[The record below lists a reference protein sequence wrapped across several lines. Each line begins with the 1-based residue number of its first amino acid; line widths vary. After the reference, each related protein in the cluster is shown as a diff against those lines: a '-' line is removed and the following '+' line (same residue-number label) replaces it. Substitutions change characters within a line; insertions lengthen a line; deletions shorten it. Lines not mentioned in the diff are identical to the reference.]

1 MAAGVEAGFDAHSSE
16 ALPRHLPLRCNPFAG
31 GGRCGTPLG
40 TIGAEPASGMI
51 EVGGPPSFLGCSS
64 QETEALALS
73 RAVSDEERI
82 ALSAVWVQM
91 EFDAYYRDARAIPDL
106 AKAAFEER
114 DYASSV
120 ALSRRRLD
128 AYRLS
133 INAFGPRLSGVWP
146 ALAAD
151 ERLWGAMEVRY
162 LPLIEAS
169 YEADLALAY
178 MHSVRRQV
186 YRGEWQP
193 VDYVFR
199 ERSAEAAFQIDRI
212 YVEFPIEAQAW
223 PVSVAPILDLP
234 RFRTPWRDRRDDAAL
249 IARRL
254 ALDLEGTEVPVRI
267 EMIDAGFFRNRG
279 AYLVGR
285 ACLSGGGWLPF
296 VLALV
301 NDDDGIH
308 VDALLTR
315 ESDVHNLFSST
326 LANFHVTSPHYHELS
341 AFLRSIMPGR
351 PLGLHYSTIG
361 FNHVGKV
368 ALMTEL
374 RDELNDSGERL
385 AISAGFPGTVA
396 IGFSGPSSAYNLK
409 VIRDYPTRGYKW
421 GDFEGIESVRRKYS
435 RVHQMNRTGSMLD
448 NIIYY
453 NLRLDGDWFEP
464 ELLDEL
470 CSQAGESVSRVGDSV
485 VFEHLIVQRR
495 TVPLHLYL
503 EGAAPEEVE
512 RAIVNLGYC
521 IKNNAAANIF
531 NKDLDA
537 RNYGVSPYGK
547 VYLYDYDA
555 LEPFTDVKI
564 RSNVNRID
572 GEEDIPDWYFEDG
585 VVFLPE
591 EMITGL
597 RIRRHSFHE
606 LFGAIH
612 GDLLTTAYWE
622 HIQQDLLAGYVPGI
636 RVYPEERKLRRDNGG
651 E

>member
-1 MAAGVEAGFDAHSSE
+1 MQAPGE
-16 ALPRHLPLRCNPFAG
+16 
-31 GGRCGTPLG
+31 PLG
-40 TIGAEPASGMI
+40 YHARSPTSETLPVDHPLPHPGYRRE
-51 EVGGPPSFLGCSS
+51 
-64 QETEALALS
+64 ETEARALS
-73 RAVSDEERI
+73 QAPRDEERI
-82 ALSAVWVQM
+82 ARSAAWIQE
-91 EFDAYYRDARAIPDL
+91 EFDAYYRDSRSIPEL
-106 AKAAFEER
+106 AKTAFEER
-114 DYASSV
+114 DYAASV
-120 ALSRRRLD
+120 ALSHRRLD

-133 INAFGPRLSGVWP
+133 ISAFGPRLSRAWP
-146 ALAAD
+146 SLAGD
-151 ERLWGAMEVRY
+151 ERLWSAIEAQY
-162 LPLIEAS
+162 LPLIEDT

-186 YRGEWQP
+186 YRGEWRP
-193 VDYVFR
+193 VDYALR
-199 ERSAEAAFQIDRI
+199 KRSAEAAVQVDRI
-212 YVEFPIEAQAW
+212 YVEFPIDPACG
-223 PVSVAPILDLP
+223 PSSLMPILDLP
-234 RFRTPWRDRRDDAAL
+234 RFRTAWRDRDEDAAL

-254 ALDLEGTEVPVRI
+254 ALDTRGGEAAERV

-285 ACLSGGGWLPF
+285 VGLSGGGRLPF
-296 VLALV
+296 VLALE

-326 LANFHVTSPHYHELS
+326 LANFHVTSPYYHELS

-368 ALMTEL
+368 AVMTEL
-374 RDELNDSGERL
+374 REELNDTGERF

-396 IGFSGPSSAYNLK
+396 IGFSSPSSAYNLK
-409 VIRDYPTRGYKW
+409 VIRDHPTSGYKW

-435 RVHQMNRTGSMLD
+435 QVHQINRTGSMLD

-453 NLRLDGDWFEP
+453 NLRLDRDWFEP
-464 ELLDEL
+464 KLLDEL
-470 CSQAGESVSRVGDSV
+470 SSQAGESVSRTGDSV
-485 VFEHLIVQRR
+485 VFNHLIVQRR

-503 EGAAPEEVE
+503 ENASPVDAE
-512 RAIVNLGYC
+512 RAIVNLGFC

-537 RNYGVSPYGK
+537 RNYGVSRYGK

-555 LEPFTDVKI
+555 LEPFTEVKI
-564 RSNVNRID
+564 RSNTDRFD
-572 GEEDIPDWYFEDG
+572 GEEDIPEWYFEDG

-597 RIRRHSFHE
+597 RIRRSMHE
-606 LFGAIH
+606 LFRTVH
-612 GDLLTTAYWE
+612 GDLLSTGYWE
-622 HIQQDLLAGYVPGI
+622 RIQRDLLAGYVPGI
-636 RVYPEERKLRRDNGG
+636 RVYPEDRKLRPEGGG

>member
-1 MAAGVEAGFDAHSSE
+1 M
-16 ALPRHLPLRCNPFAG
+16 R
-31 GGRCGTPLG
+31 
-40 TIGAEPASGMI
+40 
-51 EVGGPPSFLGCSS
+51 
-64 QETEALALS
+64 ALS
-73 RAVSDEERI
+73 RAEGGEERI
-82 ALSAVWVQM
+82 ARSAAWIQK
-91 EFDAYYRDARAIPDL
+91 EFDAYYRDSRAIPEL
-106 AKAAFEER
+106 AKAAFEAC

-133 INAFGPRLSGVWP
+133 VSAFGPQLSRGWP
-146 ALAAD
+146 ALAGD
-151 ERLWGAMEVRY
+151 ERLWSAIEARY
-162 LPLIEAS
+162 LPLIEDS

-186 YRGEWQP
+186 YRGEWRP
-193 VDYVFR
+193 VDYALR
-199 ERSAEAAFQIDRI
+199 KRSAEAASMIDRI
-212 YVEFPIEAQAW
+212 YVEIPID
-223 PVSVAPILDLP
+223 PKCGSSSVQPILDLP
-234 RFRTPWRDRRDDAAL
+234 RFRVPWRDRDEDVDL

-254 ALDLEGTEVPVRI
+254 GLDTQGGEAPERI

-285 ACLSGGGWLPF
+285 VCLFGGGKLPF

-301 NDDDGIH
+301 NDDDGVH

-326 LANFHVTSPHYHELS
+326 LANFHVTSAHYHELS

-368 ALMTEL
+368 AVMTEL
-374 RDELNDSGERL
+374 REELNDTGERF

-396 IGFSGPSSAYNLK
+396 IGFSSPSSAYNLK
-409 VIRDYPTRGYKW
+409 VIRDRPTSGYKW
-421 GDFEGIESVRRKYS
+421 GDFEGIESVQRKYS

-453 NLRLDGDWFEP
+453 NLRLDRGWFEP
-464 ELLDEL
+464 HLLDEL
-470 CSQAGESVSRVGDSV
+470 TSQAGESVSRIGDSV
-485 VFEHLIVQRR
+485 VFKHLIVQRR

-503 EGAAPEEVE
+503 ENASSADAE

-537 RNYGVSPYGK
+537 RNYGVSRYGK

-555 LEPFTDVKI
+555 LESFTEVKV
-564 RSNVNRID
+564 RSNVDRID
-572 GEEDIPDWYFEDG
+572 GEEDIPEWYFEDG

-591 EMITGL
+591 EMVTGL
-597 RIRRHSFHE
+597 RIGSRSLHE
-606 LFGAIH
+606 LFRAVH
-612 GDLLTTAYWE
+612 GDLLTSAYWE
-622 HIQQDLLAGYVPGI
+622 RIQHDLLAGYVPGI
-636 RVYPEERKLRRDNGG
+636 RVYPEERKLRPEEGG

>member
-1 MAAGVEAGFDAHSSE
+1 M
-16 ALPRHLPLRCNPFAG
+16 
-31 GGRCGTPLG
+31 
-40 TIGAEPASGMI
+40 GAEPASGTI
-51 EVGGPPSFLGCSS
+51 ELDDSPPFPRGWS
-64 QETEALALS
+64 ERARADALS
-73 RAVSDEERI
+73 RAADDEKRI
-82 ALSAVWVQM
+82 ARSAAWVQE

-120 ALSRRRLD
+120 ALSHRRLD

-133 INAFGPRLSGVWP
+133 VNDFGPRLRRAWS
-146 ALAAD
+146 ALSKD
-151 ERLWGAMEVRY
+151 ERLWSAIEARY

-199 ERSAEAAFQIDRI
+199 ERSAEAAFQVDRI
-212 YVEFPIEAQAW
+212 FEEFPLHPHDW
-223 PVSVAPILDLP
+223 PASVAPILDLP
-234 RFRTPWRDRRDDAAL
+234 RFRTPWRDRHEDAAL

-254 ALDLEGTEVPVRI
+254 AVDLAGAETPERI
-267 EMIDAGFFRNRG
+267 EMINAGLFRNRG

-285 ACLSGGGWLPF
+285 ICLSGGGRLPF

-301 NDDDGIH
+301 NDDDGVH
-308 VDALLTR
+308 VDALLIR
-315 ESDVHNLFSST
+315 EFDVHNLFSST
-326 LANFHVTSPHYHELS
+326 LANFHVTSPHYHELA

-368 ALMTEL
+368 AVMTEL
-374 RDELNDSGERL
+374 REELNDTGERL

-396 IGFSGPSSAYNLK
+396 IGFSSPSSAYNLK
-409 VIRDYPTRGYKW
+409 VIRNRPTRGYKW
-421 GDFEGIESVRRKYS
+421 GGFEGIDSVRSKYS
-435 RVHQMNRTGSMLD
+435 RVHRINRTGSMLD
-448 NIIYY
+448 NIIYH
-453 NLRLDGDWFEP
+453 NLRLDRDWFEP
-464 ELLDEL
+464 GLLEELA
-470 CSQAGESVSRVGDSV
+470 SQAGKSVSLLDDSV

-503 EGAAPEEVE
+503 ENAAPGDAE
-512 RAIVNLGYC
+512 RAMVNLGYC

-537 RNYGVSPYGK
+537 RNYGVSRYGK

-555 LEPFTDVKI
+555 LEPFTEVKI
-564 RSNVNRID
+564 RSNVNRVD
-572 GEEDIPDWYFEDG
+572 GEEDIPEWYFEDG

-597 RIRRHSFHE
+597 RIRHRSLHE
-606 LFGAIH
+606 LFRAEH
-612 GDLLTTAYWE
+612 GNLLTTAYWE
-622 HIQQDLLAGYVPGI
+622 RIQQDLIAGYVPGI
-636 RVYPEERKLRRDNGG
+636 RVYPEEQKLRREEGG

>member
-1 MAAGVEAGFDAHSSE
+1 MHQRPGFAFVTRRAASWR
-16 ALPRHLPLRCNPFAG
+16 LPQG
-31 GGRCGTPLG
+31 SMVT
-40 TIGAEPASGMI
+40 I
-51 EVGGPPSFLGCSS
+51 EVGSLIGTPVVNKPPLHFGIRSEEVRARTLS
-64 QETEALALS
+64 Q
-73 RAVSDEERI
+73 AVSDEER
-82 ALSAVWVQM
+82 AAVSAQWVHG
-91 EFDAYYRDARAIPDL
+91 EFDAYYRGARAIPEL
-106 AKAAFEER
+106 AKAAFEAR
-114 DYASSV
+114 DYVSSI
-120 ALSRRRLD
+120 ALSRRRLE
-128 AYRLS
+128 AYRQS
-133 INAFGPRLSGVWP
+133 IGDFGPRLRRAWP
-146 ALAAD
+146 ALAED
-151 ERLWGAMEVRY
+151 ERLWGAIEVRY

-178 MHSVRRQV
+178 LHSLRRQV
-186 YRGEWQP
+186 YQGEWRP

-199 ERSAEAAFQIDRI
+199 ERSAEAAFTVDRI
-212 YVEFPIEAQAW
+212 YAEFPLDSRPW
-223 PVSVAPILDLP
+223 PESVSRILELP
-234 RFRTPWRDRRDDAAL
+234 GFRRPWRDRGDDANRV
-249 IARRL
+249 ARRL
-254 ALDLEGTEVPVRI
+254 ARDTAGTGRPRRI
-267 EMIDAGFFRNRG
+267 EMIEAGFFRNRG

-285 ACLSGGGWLPF
+285 VCLQGGGILPF

-308 VDALLTR
+308 VDALLTL

-368 ALMTEL
+368 AVMTEL
-374 RDELNDSGERL
+374 REELGDTGERL

-396 IGFSGPSSAYNLK
+396 IGFCSPSSAYNLK
-409 VIRDYPTRGYKW
+409 VIRDRPTSGYKW
-421 GDFEGIESVRRKYS
+421 GDFEGIESVRLKYS

-453 NLRLDGDWFEP
+453 NLRLDRDWFEP

-470 CSQAGESVSRVGDSV
+470 SSQAGKSVSRLGDAV
-485 VFEHLIVQRR
+485 VFKHLIVQRR
-495 TVPLHLYL
+495 MVPLHLYL
-503 EGAAPEEVE
+503 ESAEPADAE
-512 RAIVNLGYC
+512 RAMVNLGYC
-521 IKNNAAANIF
+521 IKNNAAADIF

-555 LEPFTDVKI
+555 LEPFTEVKI
-564 RSNVNRID
+564 RSNTGRID
-572 GEEDIPDWYFEDG
+572 GEEDIPEWYFEPG

-591 EMITGL
+591 EMTSGL
-597 RIRRHSFHE
+597 RIRPRSLHE
-606 LFGAIH
+606 HFRAVH

-622 HIQQDLLAGYVPGI
+622 RIQRDLLAGHVPGI
-636 RVYPEERKLRRDNGG
+636 RVYPEERKLRREEGG

>member
-1 MAAGVEAGFDAHSSE
+1 M
-16 ALPRHLPLRCNPFAG
+16 R
-31 GGRCGTPLG
+31 
-40 TIGAEPASGMI
+40 
-51 EVGGPPSFLGCSS
+51 
-64 QETEALALS
+64 ALS
-73 RAVSDEERI
+73 QAEGDEQRI
-82 ALSAVWVQM
+82 ALSAAWIQRELDV
-91 EFDAYYRDARAIPDL
+91 YYRDSRAIPEL

-133 INAFGPRLSGVWP
+133 VSAFGPRLSRAWP
-146 ALAAD
+146 ALARD
-151 ERLWGAMEVRY
+151 ERLWSAIEARY
-162 LPLIEAS
+162 LPLIEES

-186 YRGEWQP
+186 YRGEWRP
-193 VDYVFR
+193 VDYAFR
-199 ERSAEAAFQIDRI
+199 KRSAEAAFRIDRI
-212 YVEFPIEAQAW
+212 CVEIPIDPECG
-223 PVSVAPILDLP
+223 PSSVRPILDLP
-234 RFRTPWRDRRDDAAL
+234 RFRIPWRDPDEDVAL
-249 IARRL
+249 IVRRL
-254 ALDLEGTEVPVRI
+254 ALDARGGKAPESI

-285 ACLSGGGWLPF
+285 VCLSGGGRLPF

-301 NDDDGIH
+301 NDDGGIH

-326 LANFHVTSPHYHELS
+326 LANFHVTSAHYHELS

-368 ALMTEL
+368 AVMTEL
-374 RDELNDSGERL
+374 REELNDTGERF

-396 IGFSGPSSAYNLK
+396 IGFSSPSSAYNLK
-409 VIRDYPTRGYKW
+409 VIRDRPTSGYKW

-453 NLRLDGDWFEP
+453 NLRLDQDWFEP

-470 CSQAGESVSRVGDSV
+470 FSQAGEGVSRIGDSV
-485 VFEHLIVQRR
+485 VFKHLIVQRR

-503 EGAAPEEVE
+503 DNASPADAE

-537 RNYGVSPYGK
+537 RNYGVSRYGK

-555 LEPFTDVKI
+555 LEPFTEVKV
-564 RSNVNRID
+564 RSNVDRID
-572 GEEDIPDWYFEDG
+572 GEEDIPEWYFEDG

-591 EMITGL
+591 EMVTGL
-597 RIRRHSFHE
+597 RIGRRSLHE
-606 LFGAIH
+606 LFRAVH
-612 GDLLTTAYWE
+612 GDLLTSAYWE
-622 HIQQDLLAGYVPGI
+622 RIQQDLLAGYVPGI
-636 RVYPEERKLRRDNGG
+636 RVYPEERKLRPEEGG

>member
-1 MAAGVEAGFDAHSSE
+1 MDEP
-16 ALPRHLPLRCNPFAG
+16 LPHPGHRC
-31 GGRCGTPLG
+31 
-40 TIGAEPASGMI
+40 E
-51 EVGGPPSFLGCSS
+51 
-64 QETEALALS
+64 ETEALALS
-73 RAVSDEERI
+73 QAQGDEERI
-82 ALSAVWVQM
+82 ARSAAWVKE
-91 EFDAYYRDARAIPDL
+91 EFDAYYRDARAIPAL

-120 ALSRRRLD
+120 ALSHRRLE

-133 INAFGPRLSGVWP
+133 IGDFGPRLRRAWP
-146 ALAAD
+146 ALAED
-151 ERLWGAMEVRY
+151 ERPWGAIEARY

-178 MHSVRRQV
+178 LHSVRRQV
-186 YRGEWQP
+186 YQGEWRP
-193 VDYVFR
+193 IDYAFR
-199 ERSAEAAFQIDRI
+199 KRSAEAAFQVDRI
-212 YVEFPIEAQAW
+212 YVEFPLESRSW
-223 PVSVAPILDLP
+223 SESVSRILELP
-234 RFRTPWRDRRDDAAL
+234 GFRTPWHDRDDDAARV
-249 IARRL
+249 ARRL
-254 ALDLEGTEVPVRI
+254 ARDTEGMASPRRI
-267 EMIDAGFFRNRG
+267 EMIEAGFFRNRG

-285 ACLSGGGWLPF
+285 VCLHGGGRLPF
-296 VLALV
+296 VLALE

-368 ALMTEL
+368 AVMTEL
-374 RDELNDSGERL
+374 REELADTGERL

-396 IGFSGPSSAYNLK
+396 IGFSSPSSAYNLK
-409 VIRDYPTRGYKW
+409 VIRDRPTPGYKW
-421 GDFEGIESVRRKYS
+421 GDFEGIEPVRRKYS
-435 RVHQMNRTGSMLD
+435 RVHRMNRTGSMLD

-453 NLRLDGDWFEP
+453 NLRLDRGWFEP

-470 CSQAGESVSRVGDSV
+470 LSQAGESVSRLGDAV
-485 VFEHLIVQRR
+485 VFKHLIVQRR
-495 TVPLHLYL
+495 MVPLHLYL
-503 EGAAPEEVE
+503 ERAAPAAAE
-512 RAIVNLGYC
+512 RAMVNLGYC

-564 RSNVNRID
+564 RSNTNRID
-572 GEEDIPDWYFEDG
+572 GEEDIPEWYFEDG

-597 RIRRHSFHE
+597 RIRHRSLHE
-606 LFGAIH
+606 LFRAVH

-622 HIQQDLLAGYVPGI
+622 RMQRELLAGYVPGI
-636 RVYPEERKLRRDNGG
+636 RVYPEERKLRPEEGG

>member
-1 MAAGVEAGFDAHSSE
+1 MQDSPSLPEGLGEDAQ
-16 ALPRHLPLRCNPFAG
+16 ARF
-31 GGRCGTPLG
+31 
-40 TIGAEPASGMI
+40 
-51 EVGGPPSFLGCSS
+51 V
-64 QETEALALS
+64 S
-73 RAVSDEERI
+73 RTSRDEERI
-82 ALSAVWVQM
+82 ALAAAWVRK
-91 EFDAYYRDARAIPDL
+91 EFDAYYRGSRAIPDL
-106 AKAAFEER
+106 AKAAFEAR

-133 INAFGPRLSGVWP
+133 INAFGPRLSRAWS
-146 ALAAD
+146 ALAED
-151 ERLWGAMEVRY
+151 ERLWSAIEVRY

-178 MHSVRRQV
+178 LHSVRRQV

-199 ERSAEAAFQIDRI
+199 ERSAEAAFQVARI
-212 YVEFPIEAQAW
+212 YVEFPLEAGAW
-223 PVSVAPILDLP
+223 PASVAPILDLP
-234 RFRTPWRDRRDDAAL
+234 RFRTPWRDRDDDAAR

-254 ALDLEGTEVPVRI
+254 ALDTGGMKTPERI

-285 ACLSGGGWLPF
+285 ACCSGGGRLPF
-296 VLALV
+296 VLALE
-301 NDDDGIH
+301 NDERGIH

-326 LANFHVTSPHYHELS
+326 LANFHVTSPRYHELS

-368 ALMTEL
+368 AVMTEL
-374 RDELNDSGERL
+374 REELNDTGERL

-396 IGFSGPSSAYNLK
+396 IGFSSPSSAYNLK
-409 VIRDYPTRGYKW
+409 VIRDHPTRGYKW

-448 NIIYY
+448 NVIYY
-453 NLRLDGDWFEP
+453 NLRLDRDWFEP

-470 CSQAGESVSRVGDSV
+470 CSHAGESVSQVDGAV
-485 VFEHLIVQRR
+485 IFEHLIVQRR

-503 EGAAPEEVE
+503 EHAAPADAET
-512 RAIVNLGYC
+512 AIVNLGYC

-537 RNYGVSPYGK
+537 RNYGVSRYGK

-555 LEPFTDVKI
+555 LEPFTEVKI
-564 RSNVNRID
+564 RSNVGRVE
-572 GEEDIPDWYFEDG
+572 GEEDIPEWYFEDG
-585 VVFLPE
+585 VVFLPD
-591 EMITGL
+591 EMLTGL
-597 RIRRHSFHE
+597 RIRRRSLQD
-606 LFGAIH
+606 LFRAVH

-622 HIQQDLLAGYVPGI
+622 RVQRDLLAGDVPGI
-636 RVYPEERKLRRDNGG
+636 RVYPEERKLRREEGG

>member
-1 MAAGVEAGFDAHSSE
+1 MNEAPAFSGEPVVETGAHALGV
-16 ALPRHLPLRCNPFAG
+16 RR
-31 GGRCGTPLG
+31 
-40 TIGAEPASGMI
+40 AEG
-51 EVGGPPSFLGCSS
+51 
-64 QETEALALS
+64 
-73 RAVSDEERI
+73 DEER
-82 ALSAVWVQM
+82 AARCAAWVKA
-91 EFDAYYRDARAIPDL
+91 EFDAYYQDARAIPDL
-106 AKAAFEER
+106 ARAAFENR

-133 INAFGPRLSGVWP
+133 IKDFGLRLRGAWS
-146 ALAAD
+146 ALAED
-151 ERLWGAMEVRY
+151 ERPWGAVETRY
-162 LPLIEAS
+162 LHLIEAS

-178 MHSVRRQV
+178 LHSLRRTI
-186 YRGEWQP
+186 YRGEWKP

-199 ERSAEAAFQIDRI
+199 ERSAEAAFTVDRI
-212 YVEFPIEAQAW
+212 YAEFPLESGSWPEPIER
-223 PVSVAPILDLP
+223 ILDLP
-234 RFRTPWRDRRDDAAL
+234 GFRTPWRDRSDDAAR

-254 ALDLEGTEVPVRI
+254 ERDTHGMAEPRRI
-267 EMIDAGFFRNRG
+267 EMIEAGFFRNRG

-285 ACLSGGGWLPF
+285 VRLQDGVRLPF
-296 VLALV
+296 VLALE
-301 NDDDGIH
+301 NDGDGIH

-368 ALMTEL
+368 AVMTEL
-374 RDELNDSGERL
+374 REELSGTGERL
-385 AISAGFPGTVA
+385 DISAGFPGTVA
-396 IGFSGPSSAYNLK
+396 IGFSSPSSAYNLK
-409 VIRDYPTRGYKW
+409 VIRDHPTSGYKW
-421 GDFEGIESVRRKYS
+421 GDFEGIESVQRKYS
-435 RVHQMNRTGSMLD
+435 QVHRINRTGSMLD

-453 NLRLDGDWFEP
+453 HLRLDRGWFEP

-470 CSQAGESVSRVGDSV
+470 CSQAGESVATHGDAV
-485 VFEHLIVQRR
+485 VFKHLIVQRR
-495 TVPLHLYL
+495 MVPLHLYL
-503 EGAAPEEVE
+503 ESAAPADAET
-512 RAIVNLGYC
+512 AIVNLGFC

-537 RNYGVSPYGK
+537 RNYGVSSYGK

-555 LEPFTDVKI
+555 LEPFTDVKV
-564 RSNVNRID
+564 RSNID
-572 GEEDIPDWYFEDG
+572 RFEGEEDVPEWYFEEG

-597 RIRRHSFHE
+597 RIRWRDLQERFR
-606 LFGAIH
+606 AVH
-612 GDLLTTAYWE
+612 GDLLTVGYWDR
-622 HIQQDLLAGYVPGI
+622 IQSDLLAGNVPGI
-636 RVYPEERKLRRDNGG
+636 RVYPEERKLRREAGG

>member
-1 MAAGVEAGFDAHSSE
+1 MNES
-16 ALPRHLPLRCNPFAG
+16 
-31 GGRCGTPLG
+31 
-40 TIGAEPASGMI
+40 
-51 EVGGPPSFLGCSS
+51 
-64 QETEALALS
+64 LS
-73 RAVSDEERI
+73 RAEAPGEKAAAPSLAPLRSADETRR
-82 ALSAVWVQM
+82 AVCCAAWVK
-91 EFDAYYRDARAIPDL
+91 EVFDDYYRDSRTVPDL
-106 AKAAFEER
+106 ARAAFEER

-120 ALSRRRLD
+120 ALSRRRLE

-133 INAFGPRLSGVWP
+133 VNDFGPRLCSAWP

-151 ERLWGAMEVRY
+151 ERLWGAIETHY
-162 LPLIEAS
+162 LSRIEAS

-178 MHSVRRQV
+178 LHSLRRNV

-199 ERSAEAAFQIDRI
+199 ERSEEAAATVNRI
-212 YVEFPIEAQAW
+212 YAEFPLDSRPWSE
-223 PVSVAPILDLP
+223 SVAKILDLLG
-234 RFRTPWRDRRDDAAL
+234 FRPPWRDRDDDAAL

-254 ALDLEGTEVPVRI
+254 ARDSASMGRPQRI
-267 EMIDAGFFRNRG
+267 EMIEAGFFRNRG

-285 ACLSGGGWLPF
+285 VAVRGARFLPF

-301 NDDDGIH
+301 NDEDGIH

-315 ESDVHNLFSST
+315 EADVHNLFSST
-326 LANFHVTSPHYHELS
+326 LANFHVTSPYYHELS

-368 ALMTEL
+368 AVMTEL
-374 RDELNDSGERL
+374 REELTESGERL
-385 AISAGFPGTVA
+385 AIAAGFPGTVA
-396 IGFSGPSSAYNLK
+396 IGFSSPSSAYNLK
-409 VIRDYPTRGYKW
+409 VIRDRPTPGYKW
-421 GDFEGIESVRRKYS
+421 GDFEGTASVRSKYS

-453 NLRLDGDWFEP
+453 NLRLDRDWFEP
-464 ELLDEL
+464 ALLDEL
-470 CSQAGESVSRVGDSV
+470 TSQAAESVFRHDDAV
-485 VFEHLIVQRR
+485 VFKHLIVQRR
-495 TVPLHLYL
+495 MVPLHLYL
-503 EGAAPEEVE
+503 ESAANADAE

-555 LEPFTDVKI
+555 LEPVTEVKI
-564 RSNVNRID
+564 RSNAERLD

-591 EMITGL
+591 EMVTGL
-597 RIRRHSFHE
+597 RIRRRSLHE
-606 LFGAIH
+606 HFRAVH
-612 GDLLTTAYWE
+612 GDLLTTGYWE
-622 HIQQDLLAGYVPGI
+622 CIQQDLLAGNVPGI
-636 RVYPEERKLRRDNGG
+636 RVYPEEGKLRPEAGG